1 MPLSNH
7 ILHFFFHEKG
17 GKRAHG
23 ARTAA
28 NAAWND
34 ENAHNNRE
42 MKVLRVLPF
51 LLTAAILTAALL
63 FPVPEAET
71 GEAEPRIVH
80 IWNVDTFEGGKG
92 SRSAFLTR
100 VARQCERRA
109 EGVFFRVQSLTKA
122 SAEAEMQQ
130 GNFPDLLSFGIG
142 LTVDKARCI
151 PFSAASFGVRS
162 AVPWCRG
169 AYYLF
174 SMTEDFSE
182 EDLVISDGGENL
194 ACAAAYFAGI
204 AGEEKESLTAYL
216 DFLGGKYRY
225 LLGTQR
231 DVCRFAARGTQV
243 FIRSLPD
250 YCDLYQYI
258 CMFSGEMQTECL
270 RFLAVLFSPGVK
282 DALSEIGMLPAD
294 GAQGR
299 TVSPFATP
307 AQLEL
312 AAQAVRP
319 GSAEKNPVKFFE
331 SV

>member
-1 MPLSNH
+1 MKR
-7 ILHFFFHEKG
+7 FFWAAR
-17 GKRAHG
+17 RA
-23 ARTAA
+23 A
-28 NAAWND
+28 
-34 ENAHNNRE
+34 
-42 MKVLRVLPF
+42 PF
-51 LLTAAILTAALL
+51 LLLAAIVLGALL
-63 FPVPEAET
+63 YPHRQADA
-71 GEAEPRIVH
+71 GEQTERIVS
-80 IWNVDTFEGGKG
+80 IWNVDMFEGGKG
-92 SRSAFLTR
+92 SRTSFLSR
-100 VARQCERRA
+100 VARLAEEDGVYYRVLSYTAAGAREAMERG
-109 EGVFFRVQSLTKA
+109 EY
-122 SAEAEMQQ
+122 
-130 GNFPDLLSFGIG
+130 PDLLSFGAG
-142 LTVDKARCI
+142 LGVDAGRCV
-151 PFSAASFGVRS
+151 PLPYSFAGSRL

-169 AYYLF
+169 EYLLF
-174 SMTEDFSE
+174 SMTEDFSAAGE
-182 EDLVISDGGENL
+182 VVISLGGSNL